1 MDGDVG
7 QVAKDDVELFLLL
20 LVLIEPLES
29 IVCNYL
35 VILVA
40 FSLGILFVSKI
51 DQSVSSFP
59 NMNHTRIIQEN
70 MIGYKKI
77 QTILTTL
84 FWASLNPG
92 PDTETFPEEG
102 FTGYLTNI
110 LFGIYQIF
118 VIIMLLNLLIAMMNS
133 TIQKIQDKRSL
144 YWKFERTSTM
154 MDFINEYYVVPP
166 PFLILHVTLYLVF
179 LFLFGLVY
187 GVWLLYK
194 KISKEN
200 KDNVSVIKDE
210 AEHFQSTSRKRKCKM
225 DPVENKK
232 RKQHACLMKKL
243 IDTYLENC
251 PNLKSG
257 SNIGEREL
265 KSTEDI

>member
-1 MDGDVG
+1 MHLNHILITIINFHLIIGSTFAVLYVAYWMQLSERLGPIMINLSRVVSDVTT
-7 QVAKDDVELFLLL
+7 
-20 LVLIEPLES
+20 IM
-29 IVCNYL
+29 CNYL
-35 VILVA
+35 IILVA

-59 NMNHTRIIQEN
+59 KMNHTRIIQEN

-77 QTILTTL
+77 QTILKTL
-84 FWASLNPG
+84 FWSSLNPG
-92 PDTETFPEEG
+92 PDTETFPEED

-133 TIQKIQDKRSL
+133 TMQKIQDKRSL

-166 PFLILHVTLYLVF
+166 PFLILHVILYLVF
-179 LFLFGLVY
+179 LFLFGLMY

-200 KDNVSVIKDE
+200 KRIS
-210 AEHFQSTSRKRKCKM
+210 
-225 DPVENKK
+225 
-232 RKQHACLMKKL
+232 
-243 IDTYLENC
+243 
-251 PNLKSG
+251 
-257 SNIGEREL
+257 
-265 KSTEDI
+265 